1 MYNIHSFGQVNQEEN
16 AKESQRAEPHE
27 YSNNHQPEEMIKDEV
42 VPSVENKSEA
52 SKSQP
57 KKKVDPKKKK
67 PVPKA
72 ADTADTSR

>member
-1 MYNIHSFGQVNQEEN
+1 
-16 AKESQRAEPHE
+16 
-27 YSNNHQPEEMIKDEV
+27 MIEDEV